1 MNGKQLVATVE
12 DTHRVAKA
20 LSAHL
25 QAGDVI
31 ALAGAL
37 GAGKTHF
44 SKGLVAGLGSGS
56 TVTSPT
62 FGIVHE
68 YSDGRLPVAHF
79 DFYRLESEEELLE
92 LGWDDYLDRGGVVIV
107 EWADRFAT
115 FLPSHAQ
122 WWQLQ
127 HDEESGGRLL
137 ERVS

>member
-1 MNGKQLVATVE
+1 MSDLHLLATVE
-12 DTHRVAKA
+12 ETQRVARA
-20 LSAHL
+20 LAADL
-25 QAGDVI
+25 RAGDVI
-31 ALAGAL
+31 ALTGDL

-44 SKGLVAGLGSGS
+44 SQGLVAGLGSES
-56 TVTSPT
+56 AVTSPT

-68 YSDGRLPVAHF
+68 YTDGRLPVAHF
-79 DFYRLESEEELLE
+79 DFYRLENEEELLE

-107 EWADRFAT
+107 EWADRYAS

-122 WWQLQ
+122 WWQLR